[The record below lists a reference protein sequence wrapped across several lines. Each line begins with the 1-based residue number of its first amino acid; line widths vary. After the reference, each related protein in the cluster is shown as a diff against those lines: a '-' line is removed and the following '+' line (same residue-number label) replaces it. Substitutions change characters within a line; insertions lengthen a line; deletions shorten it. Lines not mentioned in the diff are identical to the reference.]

1 MRRLPV
7 AFACVALAILA
18 ILGSVRI
25 TSLALASPL
34 STTGSANA
42 VMRDLLARDFASTD
56 LSYLALDLRT
66 NSPIPARWTGSDE
79 AIPVGSLVKP
89 FLAVAY
95 AESHGFQFPEHN
107 CLAGTCWL
115 PRGHGQLGIVRAVA
129 MSCNSYFTSLAEG
142 VTAEQVTEVARRYG
156 LGGPPRTASPA
167 ALAGRY
173 GEWRESPAAMARAY
187 AELLSRRTQ
196 PGIAEIVAG
205 MRESARGG
213 TGAGVSRG
221 VPQLSVLAKTG
232 TAPCTHTP
240 RAPGDGFVIA
250 AWPADSP
257 RYLLLLRQHGHPG
270 ALAAVTAGRILQ
282 ELVPQQ

>member
-18 ILGSVRI
+18 SLGCLRI
-25 TSLALASPL
+25 TSSALASPL

-42 VMRDLLARDFASTD
+42 VMRDLLARDLASTD

-66 NSPIPARWTGSDE
+66 NSPIAARWTGSDE

-89 FLAVAY
+89 FVAVAY
-95 AESHGFQFPEHN
+95 AESHGFKFPEHN

-115 PRGHGQLGIVRAVA
+115 PRGHGQVGIVRAVA

-142 VTAEQVTEVARRYG
+142 VTAEQVIEVARRYG
-156 LGGPPRTASPA
+156 LGGPPTNARPA

-173 GEWRESPAAMARAY
+173 GEWRESPAAIARAY

-213 TGAGVSRG
+213 TGAGISRG
-221 VPQLSVLAKTG
+221 VSQLSVLAKTG

-240 RAPGDGFVIA
+240 RAPGDGFVLA
-250 AWPADSP
+250 AWPEDSP
-257 RYLLLLRQHGHPG
+257 RYILLLRQHGHPG
-270 ALAAVTAGRILQ
+270 ALAAVTAGRILR
-282 ELVPQQ
+282 ELEPQQ